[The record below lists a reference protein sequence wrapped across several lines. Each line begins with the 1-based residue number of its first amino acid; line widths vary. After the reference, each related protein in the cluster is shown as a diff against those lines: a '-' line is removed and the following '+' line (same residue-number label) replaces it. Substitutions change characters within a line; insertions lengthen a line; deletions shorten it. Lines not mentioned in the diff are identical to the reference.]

1 MKYAEFALLVLSF
14 IVLGS
19 SLLVAQDTVRLRE
32 KTGDKLVT
40 STDSIWNE
48 RYQWILIR
56 AQIESKVSY
65 LSTLFSFYHQSL
77 KRWPQTPSELR
88 DYEHNVGVSTDRI
101 PVDSI
106 LNRFRN
112 LTSNTLDS
120 DWCEI
125 RYDSTPF
132 SFDSVSVETYAG
144 TLQIGPNRDQH
155 SIGNLKSFRALDLR
169 TNRRIDI
176 H

>member
-1 MKYAEFALLVLSF
+1 MKHAEFALLVLSF

-19 SLLVAQDTVRLRE
+19 SLLVAQDTVRFRE
-32 KTGDKLVT
+32 KTGDKLLT

-77 KRWPQTPSELR
+77 MRWPQTPSELR

-101 PVDSI
+101 PMDSI

-112 LTSNTLDS
+112 LTFNTLDS

-125 RYDSTPF
+125 KYDSTPF

-144 TLQIGPNRDQH
+144 TLQIGPNRDQQ
-155 SIGNLKSFRALDLR
+155 SIGNLKSFRAIDLR